1 MKKYAFKVF
10 DDIDDFGYDNE
21 DLYAAFQEFA
31 KQGYR
36 YHSYLPGSE
45 SISNGSYYST
55 ILIFEK
61 DIEDESNDF

>member
-10 DDIDDFGYDNE
+10 DSFDEYGDEFIN
-21 DLYAAFQEFA
+21 LYAAFQEFA
-31 KQGYR
+31 EQGYR

-61 DIEDESNDF
+61 DVEDKSNDF